1 MAFYGGFFPVT
12 ESEIWPAVLKI
23 VLKVT
28 GEDEEMLQLLAS
40 EGVVSEVMRLYWS
53 RLYAFERVFLSGQED
68 DGVDYASLDPGTV
81 VEIEN
86 GDILEV
92 EQGAEDEAHQAGS
105 SRAASRPLSPHS
117 TATASKAYTGDYSTT
132 VDDGEDWDSE
142 EEPKPQTLLETR
154 SRRFKKPQLLLHPET
169 LMEMFTA
176 RPEHGRP
183 LTWRHTVD
191 VTGAEKFAPQDY
203 TKTPIPRVSG
213 RLMGRHREGL
223 LMRRLEKMLAD
234 GPDARSRGAA
244 LESLVTRTWSKSFF
258 LAIYPTLLDEVLR
271 YTQTLL
277 SNLQLE
283 SASSHLFNSE
293 NGDRDSSLN
302 FLVRISVIFRNL
314 AHASSNVNLLAS
326 HPGVIALLS
335 NFASLKPFE
344 RPIAAFKASSSHRS
358 LSEIRDLT
366 PSWCKVDIPAE
377 TVLMED
383 SNSDASPTPSKSGDN
398 GTSTLSH
405 TTESAA
411 SVILKLKSNE
421 ISGQLADIQL
431 NAMESLSKLIHLMR
445 LSPTTSTA
453 MRDLS
458 PIGEELK
465 KCMPVW
471 VEIATSGRQKAS
483 LVFLAVESL
492 ARISMNSHSRPLWK
506 TISVDSKAQLF
517 SMLTRYAIMN
527 DELADWALFVCY
539 HLSLNAMDLSLAHAL
554 CKTSE
559 ILDHLMLLVAS
570 YSLPSQGSAETQKVA
585 AYRRHLFAVRSA
597 TILHRLVEF
606 VSFRSYLL
614 QHEETFA
621 EVFLRAHAEVADPL
635 HLVFLEMQSPD
646 PSVELV

>member
-1 MAFYGGFFPVT
+1 MAFYGGFYPVT

-23 VLKVT
+23 VLNVT
-28 GEDEEMLQLLAS
+28 EEDDEMSQLLTS
-40 EGVVSEVMRLYWS
+40 DGVVSEVLRLYWN
-53 RLYAFERVFLSGQED
+53 RLYAFERVFLSGQAD
-68 DGVDYASLDPGTV
+68 DGVDYASLEPGS
-81 VEIEN
+81 
-86 GDILEV
+86 ILNLESGHDLEA
-92 EQGAEDEAHQAGS
+92 EQGAEDATYQTGS
-105 SRAASRPLSPHS
+105 SRPTSRPLSPHS
-117 TATASKAYTGDYSTT
+117 TTNASKAYIGDNSTT
-132 VDDGEDWDSE
+132 VDDREDWDSE
-142 EEPKPQTLLETR
+142 EEAKPQSFIETR

-191 VTGAEKFAPQDY
+191 MTSTEKFAPQDY

-271 YTQTLL
+271 YTQTLH

-283 SASSHLFNSE
+283 SSSSHLFNSE
-293 NGDRDSSLN
+293 NGDHDSSLT

-344 RPIAAFKASSSHRS
+344 RPIAAFKASSSHRT
-358 LSEIRDLT
+358 LSEIKELS
-366 PSWCKVDIPAE
+366 PSWCNIEIP
-377 TVLMED
+377 TSSTLMED
-383 SNSDASPTPSKSGDN
+383 QKTESTTNAPKTGDN
-398 GTSTLSH
+398 GASALPH
-405 TTESAA
+405 TTDSAI

-421 ISGQLADIQL
+421 ISSQLADIQL
-431 NAMESLSKLIHLMR
+431 NAMESLTKLIHLMR
-445 LSPTTSTA
+445 LSPTTTTA

-465 KCMPVW
+465 KCMTVW
-471 VEIATSGRQKAS
+471 VDIATSGRQKAS

-506 TISVDSKAQLF
+506 TISVTSKAQLF
-517 SMLTRYAIMN
+517 LMLTRYAVMN
-527 DELADWALFVCY
+527 DELADWSLFVCY

-554 CKTSE
+554 CDTSE

-570 YSLPSQGSAETQKVA
+570 YSLPSQGNTETQKVA
-585 AYRRHLFAVRSA
+585 SYRRHLFAVRSA

-606 VSFRSYLL
+606 VSLRAYLL

-621 EVFLRAHAEVADPL
+621 EVFLRAPPEVADPL

-646 PSVELV
+646 PSVELI